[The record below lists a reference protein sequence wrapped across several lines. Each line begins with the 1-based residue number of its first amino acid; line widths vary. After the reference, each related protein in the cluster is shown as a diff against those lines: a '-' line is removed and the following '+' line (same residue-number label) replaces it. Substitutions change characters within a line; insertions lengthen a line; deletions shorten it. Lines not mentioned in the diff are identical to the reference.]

1 MIDMKERKRIHFI
14 GIGGISMSG
23 LARIMLSQGNVVTGS
38 DMIRSKITD
47 DLSREGVKIYIG
59 HNDSNVE
66 GADLVVYTAAIKHD
80 NPEYMGAKERNIRMM
95 ERSEFL
101 GCIMKSYEY
110 SINISGTHGKTT
122 TTSMISSVVIEAGLE
137 PTVHIGGELDKI
149 GGSTLVGGSKYFI
162 TEACEYVGSFLKFY
176 PYMALV
182 LNIDADHLDYF
193 SNIED
198 IKETFHKFIS
208 LVPKDGYIVG
218 YLDDENVKDV
228 LGRGVECKNIITY
241 AVQDKRAKWM
251 ATDIQF
257 DEEGFGSFELLCRG
271 EHYCDVK
278 LSVIGMHNV
287 LNALAACSVCFELG
301 IEEDVVVRALEEF
314 RGAHRRFEYKGEK
327 NDVRVVDDY
336 AHHPS
341 EIKATLKASKRGH
354 FNKEWCVFQPH
365 TYTRTKALLDEF
377 SKAFSDADNVIITD
391 IYAAREVDTGE
402 INSNMLVERL
412 QENNVNA
419 MYIKSFDDIVDY
431 LNKNVQK
438 NDLILTMGAGDIYRV
453 GEKYLDELQ

>member
-1 MIDMKERKRIHFI
+1 MVDINGKNRIHFI

-23 LARIMLSQGNVVTGS
+23 LARIMLSRGRVVTGS
-38 DMIRSKITD
+38 DVRRSSITD
-47 DLSREGVKIYIG
+47 ALEKMGVEIYIG
-59 HNDSNVE
+59 HNEANV
-66 GADLVVYTAAIKHD
+66 GCADLVVYTAAIGRD
-80 NPEYMGAKERNIRMM
+80 NPEYMCAKKRKIPMM

-101 GCIMKSYEY
+101 GHIMKWYKY

-122 TTSMISSVVIEAGLE
+122 TTSMISSIVLEAGLN
-137 PTVHIGGELDKI
+137 PTIHIGGELDKI
-149 GGSTLVGGSKYFI
+149 GGNTLVGGSKYFI

-182 LNIDADHLDYF
+182 LNIEEDHLDYF
-193 SNIED
+193 SDIDD
-198 IKETFHKFIS
+198 IKRAFHEFIS

-218 YLDDENVKDV
+218 YLDDDNVKDILKRDV
-228 LGRGVECKNIITY
+228 VCDNVITY
-241 AVQDKRAKWM
+241 SVEDKQAKWR
-251 ATDIQF
+251 ATDIKF
-257 DEEGFGSFELLCRG
+257 DEDGCGSFTVLCNNDY
-271 EHYCDVK
+271 YCEIK

-301 IEEDVVVRALEEF
+301 VNKDVVERALSAF

-327 NDVRVVDDY
+327 NDVKVVDDY

-341 EIKATLKASKRGH
+341 EIKATLKASRRGN
-354 FNKEWCVFQPH
+354 FNKEWCIFQPH
-365 TYTRTKALLDEF
+365 TYTRTKALMDEF
-377 SKAFSDADNVIITD
+377 SKAFDDADNVIITD

-402 INSNMLVERL
+402 VNSNMLVERL

-419 MYIKSFDDIVDY
+419 VYIKSFDDIVDY

-438 NDLILTMGAGDIYRV
+438 NDLILTMGAGDVYRV
-453 GEKYLDELQ
+453 GEKYLDKMQ